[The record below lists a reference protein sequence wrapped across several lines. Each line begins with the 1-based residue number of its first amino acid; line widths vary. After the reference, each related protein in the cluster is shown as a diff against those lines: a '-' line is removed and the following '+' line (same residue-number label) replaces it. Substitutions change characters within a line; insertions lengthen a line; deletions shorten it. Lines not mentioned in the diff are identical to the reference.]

1 MVKSPFFLSFLLL
14 FVSGCAM
21 LENLVGTSDMEV
33 SQEASVQPSP
43 SAAAEKQAPARS
55 SKPQAPASVMS
66 EPAKGT
72 STNINPTNGQIRLV
86 QIRLKAA
93 GFDPGHVD
101 GIMGPRTKAALQK
114 YQAARGLTNSGALD
128 EKTLKSL
135 GVE

>member
-1 MVKSPFFLSFLLL
+1 MAKGLFAVSVLLL
-14 FVSGCAM
+14 FVGGCAT
-21 LENLVGTSDMEV
+21 LQNLVGTSDTEV
-33 SQEASVQPSP
+33 SQQAEVQAAP
-43 SAAAEKQAPARS
+43 SAAAEKKAPATP
-55 SKPQAPASVMS
+55 SKSQAPASVTS

-72 STNINPTNGQIRLV
+72 SPNINPTNGQIRLV

-93 GFDPGHVD
+93 GFDPGRVD